1 MDIWLENEE
10 LALILD
16 VLDRRDNYLGCE
28 IQNTTSPSQRQQIN
42 NEMKDIENLLNKLE
56 RNIKWK

>member
-16 VLDRRDNYLGCE
+16 VLDRRDSYLGCE
-28 IQNTTSPSQRQQIN
+28 IKNTTSPSQRQQIT
-42 NEMKDIENLLNKLE
+42 NEMKYIENLLNKLE